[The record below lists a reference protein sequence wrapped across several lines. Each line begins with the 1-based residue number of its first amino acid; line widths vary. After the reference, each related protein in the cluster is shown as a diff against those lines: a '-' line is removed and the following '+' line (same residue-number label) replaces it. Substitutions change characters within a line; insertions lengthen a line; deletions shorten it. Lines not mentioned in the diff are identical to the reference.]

1 MNKNEEI
8 FQKLRDFRIEKML
21 EQKNNGNEEN
31 IDIEDVI
38 YCGQLDFEVNGE
50 IQKKD
55 VFLMKKDID
64 GSVKWEYYAD
74 GDMIAIDYNEM
85 IIPTSDY
92 QKVDF
97 KPIIKNEDK
106 QVSLNELEIEKMTHM
121 AKALGIEEKQIDA
134 CSEIDNTKLNEEEL
148 MKSAV
153 SVKSEFNPNE
163 KINGS
168 ENFTN
173 LIPGTGR
180 FSKIAIIYS
189 NNSNDKFKMV
199 GITADGKVEE
209 IPALQQTE
217 GINPTERIVS
227 ADRYGENITENSA
240 QAMFK
245 INGRPNEGFSIKIG
259 SMGYIDVN
267 YVRRSTDDEYI
278 SIPIETHTT
287 RYVRSEMKREMD
299 KTKNT
304 RVEEEIDKSQ
314 AEIEEHGSANWKNI
328 DDDPHNDIG
337 HEDIIKT
344 ENGEEKKYGDVIE
357 EIEKEFKVSKEEA
370 ERLFKENRDNGES
383 YEKVKSDIE
392 EEINDQLRIPN
403 R

>member
-8 FQKLRDFRIEKML
+8 FQKLRDFRMEKMIEL
-21 EQKNNGNEEN
+21 KNNGNEEN
-31 IDIEDVI
+31 IDIEDVV

-85 IIPTSDY
+85 IIPTAEY

-106 QVSLNELEIEKMTHM
+106 QVSLNELEIEKMSHM
-121 AKALGIEEKQIDA
+121 AKALGIKEKQIDA
-134 CSEIDNTKLNEEEL
+134 CAEIDNSKLTEENL
-148 MKSAV
+148 LRSLNI
-153 SVKSEFNPNE
+153 KSEFNPNN

-168 ENFTN
+168 ESFDN
-173 LIPGTGR
+173 LIPGTSK

-209 IPALQQTE
+209 IPALTQTE
-217 GINPTERIVS
+217 GVNPTEKIVS
-227 ADRYGENITENSA
+227 ADRYGENITEKGA

-245 INGRPNEGFSIKIG
+245 INGRANEGFSINIG
-259 SMGYIDVN
+259 SMGCIEVN

-278 SIPIETHTT
+278 SIPVETNTT
-287 RYVRSEMKREMD
+287 RYVRSEIKRDMD

-314 AEIEEHGSANWKNI
+314 AEIEKHGTAKWKNI
-328 DDDPHNDIG
+328 DDNLNNDID
-337 HEDIIKT
+337 HEDVIRINNGT
-344 ENGEEKKYGDVIE
+344 EEISFEEEAKKAKVSVEEFKRIYNEQSENLTPEQKLEQTHE
-357 EIEKEFKVSKEEA
+357 EIEEQFMG
-370 ERLFKENRDNGES
+370 ERR
-383 YEKVKSDIE
+383 
-392 EEINDQLRIPN
+392 R
-403 R
+403 

>member
-8 FQKLRDFRIEKML
+8 FQKLRDFRMEKMIEL
-21 EQKNNGNEEN
+21 KNNENEEN

-121 AKALGIEEKQIDA
+121 AKALGIEEKQIDGLA
-134 CSEIDNTKLNEEEL
+134 EIDNSKLNEEEL

-168 ENFTN
+168 ENFNN
-173 LIPGTGR
+173 LIPGTGK

-209 IPALQQTE
+209 ITALTQTE
-217 GINPTERIVS
+217 GVNPTEKIVS
-227 ADRYGENITENSA
+227 ADRYGENITKKSS

-245 INGRPNEGFSIKIG
+245 INGRANEGFSINIG
-259 SMGYIDVN
+259 SMGCIEVN

-278 SIPIETHTT
+278 SIPVETNTT
-287 RYVRSEMKREMD
+287 RYVKSEIKREMD

-314 AEIEEHGSANWKNI
+314 AEIEKHGSANWKNI
-328 DDDPHNDIG
+328 DDNPNNDIE
-337 HEDIIKT
+337 HEDVIRINNGT
-344 ENGEEKKYGDVIE
+344 EEISFEEEAEKAKVSVEEFKRIYNEQSENLTPEQKLEQTHE
-357 EIEKEFKVSKEEA
+357 EIEEQYMGPN
-370 ERLFKENRDNGES
+370 ERRK
-383 YEKVKSDIE
+383 
-392 EEINDQLRIPN
+392 
-403 R
+403 

>member
-8 FQKLRDFRIEKML
+8 FQKLRDFRIEKMIEL
-21 EQKNNGNEEN
+21 KNSENEEN
-31 IDIEDVI
+31 IDIEDVV
-38 YCGQLDFEVNGE
+38 YCGQLEFEVNGE

-173 LIPGTGR
+173 LIPGTGK
-180 FSKIAIIYS
+180 FSKIAVIYS
-189 NNSNDKFKMV
+189 NNTNDKFKMV
-199 GITADGKVEE
+199 GIAADGKVEE
-209 IPALQQTE
+209 IPALTQTE
-217 GINPTERIVS
+217 GVNPTEKIVS
-227 ADRYGENITENSA
+227 ADRYGNNIKEQSS

-245 INGRPNEGFSIKIG
+245 INGRANEGFSINIG
-259 SMGYIDVN
+259 SMGCIEVN

-278 SIPIETHTT
+278 SIPVETNTT
-287 RYVRSEMKREMD
+287 RYVKSEIKREMD

-314 AEIEEHGSANWKNI
+314 AEIEKHGTAKWKNI
-328 DDDPHNDIG
+328 DDNPNNDID
-337 HEDIIKT
+337 HEDVIRINNGT
-344 ENGEEKKYGDVIE
+344 EEISFEEEAKKAKVSVEEFKRIYNEQSENLTPEQKLAQTHE
-357 EIEKEFKVSKEEA
+357 EIEEQFMGDRS
-370 ERLFKENRDNGES
+370 R
-383 YEKVKSDIE
+383 
-392 EEINDQLRIPN
+392 
-403 R
+403 

>member
-8 FQKLRDFRIEKML
+8 FQKLRDFRMEKMIEL
-21 EQKNNGNEEN
+21 KNNENEEN

-121 AKALGIEEKQIDA
+121 AKALGIEEKQIDGLA
-134 CSEIDNTKLNEEEL
+134 EIDNSKLNEEEL

-168 ENFTN
+168 ENFN
-173 LIPGTGR
+173 KSYTGNR
-180 FSKIAIIYS
+180 KI
-189 NNSNDKFKMV
+189 
-199 GITADGKVEE
+199 
-209 IPALQQTE
+209 
-217 GINPTERIVS
+217 
-227 ADRYGENITENSA
+227 
-240 QAMFK
+240 
-245 INGRPNEGFSIKIG
+245 
-259 SMGYIDVN
+259 
-267 YVRRSTDDEYI
+267 
-278 SIPIETHTT
+278 
-287 RYVRSEMKREMD
+287 
-299 KTKNT
+299 
-304 RVEEEIDKSQ
+304 
-314 AEIEEHGSANWKNI
+314 
-328 DDDPHNDIG
+328 
-337 HEDIIKT
+337 
-344 ENGEEKKYGDVIE
+344 
-357 EIEKEFKVSKEEA
+357 
-370 ERLFKENRDNGES
+370 
-383 YEKVKSDIE
+383 
-392 EEINDQLRIPN
+392 
-403 R
+403 